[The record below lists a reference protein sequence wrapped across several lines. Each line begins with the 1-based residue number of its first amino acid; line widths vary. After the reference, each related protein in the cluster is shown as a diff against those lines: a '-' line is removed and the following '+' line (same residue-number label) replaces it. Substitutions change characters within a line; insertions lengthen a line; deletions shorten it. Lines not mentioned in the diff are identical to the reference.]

1 MAVVLVLSLTCWVI
15 FGKSLSFLL
24 FLCPYAA

>member
-1 MAVVLVLSLTCWVI
+1 MTVVLVLSLTCWVI

-24 FLCPYAA
+24 FLCLYAT